1 MSDLELH
8 GLEISEKNVEKLL
21 EMLGNPETRWYALRR
36 LPGFVSAGLVAST
49 LWNPDLHPRGPD
61 GKFIEKWGF
70 VRWLVDGIWER
81 GRVENLLPDGR
92 AIVDPDNDRG
102 NHAVISTNKLYGL
115 PTPKGSIKDSPDPT
129 SYSVPESW
137 DKTGEQGGSNPGGFY
152 TTKET
157 VRVRPDFT
165 EERVQEITDKIGGFD
180 EPYLYSEMKEVF
192 SKVGAVLPDQY
203 VGLYTDPYGKKR
215 TVFPTSVFEER
226 NEAIAAED
234 LKLWVST
241 SLADVEEAKLTLR
254 HGMDVEEGT
263 QFYVKQTKSP
273 NHTANEM
280 LANELYKLAG
290 VPVPDLYFGEHQ
302 TVASKILKSSD
313 PDAPKPYM
321 LSTSKDDPLVL
332 EQIRQNMTVDAWLAN
347 WDVAGMT
354 FDNIIVVDGVP
365 YRIDTG
371 GSLEYRAKGSPKAG
385 MFGNVVGELDTY
397 LDPGT
402 NPSASH
408 VFKGVSLQEKRMGGE
423 KVAAISPQ
431 KIKDMVAGAGM
442 SPQVADTL
450 IARRA
455 DIIGKLSLNDPFE
468 FYKPPKLSLISKGGV
483 GDEMFWNPIDDKWQT
498 GVIQTSAA
506 VLMDQINA
514 ELGNLWKAADPEL
527 KPTVGDTVVVHTDF
541 DGLMRVT
548 GSSDTGAVLT
558 GVSALDPDNKTE
570 YKFNGEFGA
579 RVSEGSEALNALTLK
594 YRVAVA
600 NETLK
605 LQTVDKLFQVAVANK
620 DSNKPAVAMRLYT
633 SSVTG
638 DDLWKMEKGDFV
650 FHTYYDEE
658 GNEHPVIYRIS
669 GISDKSVSL
678 TNVADDKERILT
690 YDEWV
695 DNYAPSQWHA
705 PDEYTQDIT
714 KGMLLRDDVIDQ
726 ADVGTTELENPV
738 PVESETIGATPD
750 TLHGSSYP
758 DTDLKTLGITQSMVG
773 ENGVSTGLVTT
784 ESQSISDFFNGSV
797 IPQTV
802 DEWEELQEG
811 EITDSPWLEMV
822 GQTII
827 LSTPNNANEA
837 HSGIWYI
844 FDGEAEMALYGGEK
858 RVTAKWSLR
867 SPTGSVKTVSVQAT
881 ADNPSSLPDGVLFQ
895 TPTSL
900 DASIPHASPTFN
912 QKGEIVYEKVVVGA
926 WKRRYGYHGPYDAI
940 LFPQYTV
947 SGARVAMESYQ
958 RDGLKGKVG
967 PKLIPIL
974 GTELAPK
981 SAKTKAAKAAMLAYP
996 SFKSRKDFEV
1006 GSWVEAPD
1014 GFKGVVEA
1022 VDDTSLTQFPD
1033 AVKIRDKSGKVR
1045 ILNANLL
1052 APLASE
1058 PEAPEA
1064 LVPIADVK
1072 ATPVGT
1078 PFWPLKLKDGNDPR
1092 IGQYVRAY
1100 GPGEKI
1106 TEGTINWVGPPEGKQ
1121 AKVAP
1126 LLSIVTADDKIVR
1139 KTLSKT
1145 ILLKDIEGMPTL
1157 PPGGLPENPK
1167 AATEILM
1174 AFTPE
1179 QTSDLG
1185 LPYMSDDGQSLQQPQ
1200 YEKDKWLS
1208 GAPGK
1213 RTLTKDGYAP
1223 RIGMRMRANDGSPLL
1238 VTGFK
1243 DVFASATSANR
1254 VEVWNFAKN
1263 GSETRSV
1270 SALEVDHLAELFSS
1284 DGKPLERIA
1293 GLTSSI
1299 GVDTGLPQTGV
1310 SQPLPDGTLIYKVSE
1325 SAYIGGQKRQA
1336 DVFFYITPEGRIG
1349 DMKGGTISD
1358 WSSRGRLETWA
1369 RMGMTKHALIDSTA
1383 TNYGAY
1389 TDSTDT
1395 APAAFIPYDPTE
1407 FTHEEALSDHWLSLT
1422 KPQVAGSEPPPPI
1435 PTENLVHLP
1444 KPADAI
1450 VITDDDLSPAP
1461 PPITGVINGGI
1472 TQAPNSLPVMSITEA
1487 AQKVLDLKDSEDLD
1501 SGSRY
1506 AFGDA
1511 EYVEDMMVR
1520 AQIAIDQET
1529 SKEYVELF
1537 FRMPEEKSEAT
1548 SDLLLTPG
1556 GTAIYGKWMP
1566 RPDKVFASDLQKG
1579 DAITVRKSSMSDM
1592 LKPAAGD
1599 SPNVRIVAEPVL
1611 LGMDAKGTA
1620 IYRIAI
1626 ASSDGTTGAVDV
1638 EQRAIPSLTVFDWD
1652 SHALVSSGNSGKV
1665 SVLDKAA
1672 QAGWFRAAGIG
1683 YDHWPSAP
1691 LGGRKSR
1698 ASTGAKLFQ
1707 GLTSMSVAGDS
1718 NGGARLQRNFPDG
1731 SYVRMNA
1738 VPSSVGGTSAGE
1750 LRRWNEVGMVT
1761 VRVPVE
1767 IAGDPVALE
1776 KAITQ
1781 NLEAV
1786 GIPPDKHLPASDE
1799 QIARFA
1805 LNKLHKTH
1813 SAYYKHRESAVQEP
1827 SMDDPG
1833 VTAVLQR
1840 MNTELGQ
1847 ILGRQVSFDDI
1858 ELQVLEDGRL
1868 LVLVSKEVAQAMTER
1883 QKKRY
1888 YKHYFTGNTDD
1899 QISDI
1904 VDMLGGPT
1912 TGVMGGAERYGM
1924 GTLIRG
1930 KSTETDHSYG
1940 SGNRL
1945 YMTGMDVSKVH
1956 GNKPDATNSFL
1967 FSPNAIN
1974 RLLDVYLN
1982 DGDGFGKRKQ
1992 SNDFIKQGYAYE
2004 YMVKG
2009 KLSPAQI
2016 AYYIASSPS
2025 SRQAI
2030 IDRLLARGVKEIN
2043 GRPVEDFV
2051 RTGDNQPTLD
2061 DDFNDLGTDYG
2072 DTVKLP
2078 ELLKGVIPPVPTN
2091 PPEEVPVVEA
2101 PAEAVGAAV

>member
-8 GLEISEKNVEKLL
+8 GLEISEENVEKLL

-81 GRVENLLPDGR
+81 GRVENILPEGK

-102 NHAVISTNKLYGL
+102 NHAVVPINKLYSL
-115 PTPKGSIKDSPDPT
+115 PTPKGRITNSPDPT
-129 SYSVPESW
+129 GYSVPDAW

-157 VRVRPDFT
+157 VQVRPSVT
-165 EERVQEITDKIGGFD
+165 
-180 EPYLYSEMKEVF
+180 SEMIDQVVYEYGESSSFNDVEYKEMKSVYDVAGPPEYF
-192 SKVGAVLPDQY
+192 I
-203 VGLYTDPYGKKR
+203 GLYTDENDTPKMIAN
-215 TVFPTSVFEER
+215 TS
-226 NEAIAAED
+226 AAPGLTSD
-234 LKLWVST
+234 WDAATKANDFKLWVTT
-241 SLADVEEAKLTLR
+241 SPIDAESARLALT
-254 HGMDVEEGT
+254 HGMDIDPDT

-273 NHTANEM
+273 NHSANEM
-280 LANELYKLAG
+280 LANEFYKLAG
-290 VPVPDLYFGEHQ
+290 VPVPDLFFGEHQ

-313 PDAPKPYM
+313 ATGPKPQM
-321 LSTSKDDPLVL
+321 LSEVKDDPVVL
-332 EQIRQNMTVDAWLAN
+332 AQIRQNMTVDAWLAN

-385 MFGNVVGELDTY
+385 MFGNTVGELDTY
-397 LDPGT
+397 LNPGT

-408 VFKGVSLQEKRMGGE
+408 VFAGISLTEKRAGGE

-431 KIKDMVAGAGM
+431 KIKDMVTGAGM

-455 DIIGKLSLNDPFE
+455 DIMDKLDIADPFSV
-468 FYKPPKLSLISKGGV
+468 YKPPKLSLIPKGSTS
-483 GDEMFWNPIDDKWQT
+483 DEMFWNPIDDKWQT

-527 KPTVGDTVVVHTDF
+527 NATVGETVVVHSDF

-548 GSSDTGAVLT
+548 SVDGAVLK

-570 YKFNGEFGA
+570 YTFNGEFGS
-579 RVSEGSEALNALTLK
+579 RVSEGSEELNSLMLK

-605 LQTVDKLFQVAVANK
+605 LQDLEKLFQTAVHNK
-620 DSNKPAVAMRLYT
+620 DSNKPAVQMRVY
-633 SSVTG
+633 SSSITG
-638 DDLWKMEKGDFV
+638 DDLWNMDIGDFV
-650 FHTYYDEE
+650 FHSYEDEE
-658 GNEHPVIYRIS
+658 GWAHRIIYRVN

-678 TNVADDKERILT
+678 TNVADNRERILT

-695 DNYAPSQWHA
+695 DNYAPSQWHF
-705 PDEYTQDIT
+705 PDQYTQDLT
-714 KGMLLRDDVIDQ
+714 LAMLLRDDVIDQ
-726 ADVGTTELENPV
+726 EDTGTTTFENPA
-738 PVESETIGATPD
+738 PVEAATIGTTPD
-750 TLHGSSYP
+750 TLYGSSYP
-758 DTDLKTLGITQSMVG
+758 DTDLKTLGITQSMVS
-773 ENGVSTGLVTT
+773 ENGVNTGLVTT
-784 ESQSISDFFNGSV
+784 ESQVISDFFNNSV
-797 IPQTV
+797 APQTV
-802 DEWEELQEG
+802 DEWEELTEG

-827 LSTPNNANEA
+827 LSTPNNENEM

-844 FDGEAEMALYGGEK
+844 FDGEMDMALYGGEK
-858 RVTAKWSLR
+858 RVTAKWFLR
-867 SPTGSVKTVSVQAT
+867 SPTGNTKTISAHAT
-881 ADNPSSLPDGVLFQ
+881 ADTPSSLPDNVLFQ
-895 TPTSL
+895 TPTAL
-900 DASIPHASPTFN
+900 DASIPHAAPTFN
-912 QKGEIVYEKVVVGA
+912 KKGEVVYEKTVVGSHR
-926 WKRRYGYHGPYDAI
+926 RRYGYYGDYDVI

-947 SGARVAMESYQ
+947 SGARIKMSGYNLNN
-958 RDGLKGKVG
+958 LKVNLG
-967 PKLIPIL
+967 PRLIPIL

-996 SFKSRKDFEV
+996 NFKSRKDFEV

-1014 GFKGVVEA
+1014 GFKGVVETVEA
-1022 VDDTSLTQFPD
+1022 TSLVAFPD

-1045 ILNANLL
+1045 IINANLL
-1052 APLASE
+1052 APLDSE

-1072 ATPVGT
+1072 AVPVGT

-1100 GPGEKI
+1100 GPGDKI

-1145 ILLKDIEGMPTL
+1145 ILLKDIKGMPTL
-1157 PPGGLPENPK
+1157 PPDGLPENPK

-1263 GSETRSV
+1263 GTETRAV

-1293 GLTSSI
+1293 GLTST
-1299 GVDTGLPQTGV
+1299 TGLGGGV
-1310 SQPLPDGTLIYKVSE
+1310 SQSLPDGTLIYKVSE

-1349 DMKGGTISD
+1349 DMKGGTISE

-1389 TDSTDT
+1389 TDSTDS

-1422 KPQVAGSEPPPPI
+1422 KPQVEGSAPPPPI

-1450 VITDDDLSPAP
+1450 VVTDDDLSPAP
-1461 PPITGVINGGI
+1461 PPVTGVINGGI
-1472 TQAPNSLPVMSITEA
+1472 TQTPNSLPVMSITEA

-1599 SPNVRIVAEPVL
+1599 SPNVRIVADPVL

-1767 IAGDPVALE
+1767 IAGDPIALE

-1786 GIPPDKHLPASDE
+1786 GIPPEKHLPASDE

-1847 ILGRQVSFDDI
+1847 ILGRQVTFDDI
-1858 ELQVLEDGRL
+1858 ELQVFEDGRL
-1868 LVLVSKEVAQAMTER
+1868 VVLVSKEVAQAMTER

-1945 YMTGMDVSKVH
+1945 YMTGMDASKVH
-1956 GNKPDATNSFL
+1956 GTKPDATNSFL

-1992 SNDFIKQGYAYE
+1992 SNDFIRQGYAYE

-2030 IDRLLARGVKEIN
+2030 IDRLLTRGVKEIN

-2101 PAEAVGAAV
+2101 PAETVGAGI